1 MDNKRVL
8 TQGGG
13 RLTMDQTL
21 HPEPGRTLSQDP
33 FLARHARV
41 GDGHRDKEA
50 HSCFAS
56 VLSTTYPT
64 TFTAGVPQVADVV
77 GTDNEGRVMREG
89 MLIGVK
95 VSVVPLVMVQVLHLS
110 LAGENAQGGQ
120 GH

>member
-1 MDNKRVL
+1 M
-8 TQGGG
+8 
-13 RLTMDQTL
+13 
-21 HPEPGRTLSQDP
+21 
-33 FLARHARV
+33 
-41 GDGHRDKEA
+41 
-50 HSCFAS
+50 
-56 VLSTTYPT
+56 
-64 TFTAGVPQVADVV
+64 ADVV

>member
-1 MDNKRVL
+1 MV
-8 TQGGG
+8 
-13 RLTMDQTL
+13 QTL

-64 TFTAGVPQVADVV
+64 TFTVGVPQVADVV